1 MRLEYLR
8 IFKHIL
14 GMEKANK
21 NNLRRICYR
30 RQTHISPREPAV
42 IQRVYALDSTNSV
55 FFFMYISYTINKKMS
70 KI

>member
-21 NNLRRICYR
+21 NNLNRICYR
-30 RQTHISPREPAV
+30 RQTHISPREPAEFKGF
-42 IQRVYALDSTNSV
+42 TH
-55 FFFMYISYTINKKMS
+55 
-70 KI
+70 

>member
-21 NNLRRICYR
+21 KNLSRICYR

-42 IQRVYALDSTNSV
+42 IQRVHPLDPTNSV
-55 FFFMYISYTINKKMS
+55 FLCTYHIQ
-70 KI
+70 